1 MLTNIEILDNI
12 PKNSTTEQ
20 KKEKLDNLAENKAY
34 FDNDWS
40 AINQWIEEGIGPPEE
55 KLAFNGK
62 LE

>member
-12 PKNSTTEQ
+12 PKSNA
-20 KKEKLDNLAENKAY
+20 KKEKVENTTDNQAY
-34 FDNDWS
+34 FDNDWN

-62 LE
+62 LK